1 MAKWKNVTLAV
12 VPACVALGAYMMTLP
27 HAHGPERIVRPP
39 ALAAGPYSVLEERR
53 RRCQPLGGLQRTRP
67 HLRCARRGTCLQ
79 RPWLAL
85 PATPGLAVNK
95 IPRSII
101 VNAARASRLAGVPLP
116 AHPQQGVSVGAK
128 RPV

>member
-53 RRCQPLGGLQRTRP
+53 RRCQPLGGLQRP
-67 HLRCARRGTCLQ
+67 SALRAARDLPPAALARSPCDPGVGGEQNPPQHNRQRGTRVPFGRRSPTCTSATRSFRGGQTACL
-79 RPWLAL
+79 
-85 PATPGLAVNK
+85 
-95 IPRSII
+95 SM
-101 VNAARASRLAGVPLP
+101 
-116 AHPQQGVSVGAK
+116 
-128 RPV
+128 

>member
-39 ALAAGPYSVLEERR
+39 ALAAWPYSVLEERR

-67 HLRCARRGTCLQ
+67 HLRCAARDL
-79 RPWLAL
+79 PPAVLARS
-85 PATPGLAVNK
+85 PCDPG
-95 IPRSII
+95 
-101 VNAARASRLAGVPLP
+101 AGGEQNPP
-116 AHPQQGVSVGAK
+116 
-128 RPV
+128 